1 MMQQGKQTTAR
12 WHYRNAGDY
21 LAIVRRIRAALDAG
35 TLVQLSWSGPQLNQE
50 GWQREFH
57 KALDERINL
66 KVGQPLHWRKLAHTY
81 QIELFRDQ
89 RKLREI
95 MLQRIRH
102 YQFATDEVHKRYGHR
117 LAPYDD

>member
-1 MMQQGKQTTAR
+1 MKQHTQR
-12 WHYRNAGDY
+12 PVGWHYRNAGDY
-21 LAIVRRIRAALDAG
+21 LTIIRRIRAALDAG
-35 TLVQLSWSGPQLNQE
+35 RLVQLYWSGPQLDSA

-66 KVGQPLHWRKLAHTY
+66 KVGQPLRWRKLAHTY

-95 MLQRIRH
+95 TLQRIRH

-117 LAPYDD
+117 LARYDD